1 MRSLKVTQKPII
13 DPVELARELVSI
25 PSVNPAGQKKGQFTL
40 GEAQLTDFL
49 ESYLKKFGFSTLRQ
63 QVSPGRENLLA
74 RLDGDPDG
82 CEDQKI
88 VLFDAHQDT
97 VSVEGMEIDPFDPVI
112 RDGKLYGRGSCDTK
126 GSMAAMIAAAVRLS
140 QRPVAGMPTV
150 VLSFGVNEEAG
161 FTGIRKVS
169 DAWDA
174 EESSQF
180 LPHKPDLAIV
190 GEPTDLDVI
199 IAHKGAIRW
208 RMETTGVAAHSSMPE
223 AGDNAIYKM
232 AQVVQ
237 ILQRYHQQAAC
248 EVPSH
253 RLSGGATLNVGL
265 ITGGVANNIVPDRCV
280 IEVDRRVPPG
290 ESTEAAWQHVRD
302 YVEKQLPEGLKVE
315 HEIPPLSELPSLTDG
330 RNKALAG
337 SLLKIVRQIT
347 GHGAEVGV
355 KFGTHAG
362 VLDQWEIPA
371 VVFGPG
377 SIEQAHKRVEW
388 VEVEQIRQAADILF
402 RLVESMANTK

>member
-1 MRSLKVTQKPII
+1 MTRKPII

-25 PSVNPAGQKKGQFTL
+25 PSVNPEGQKEGPFEL
-40 GEAQLTDFL
+40 GEARLTDFL
-49 ESYLKKFGFSTLRQ
+49 ESYLKKFGFFTFRQ

-82 CEDQKI
+82 RADQKI

-126 GSMAAMIAAAVRLS
+126 GSMAAMIVAAVRLS
-140 QRPVAGMPTV
+140 RRPVTGSMPTV

-161 FTGIRKVS
+161 FTGIRKVA
-169 DAWDA
+169 DVWNQ
-174 EESSQF
+174 EKVCPF
-180 LPHKPDLAIV
+180 LPHKPDIAIV
-190 GEPTDLDVI
+190 GEPTNLDII

-208 RMETTGVAAHSSMPE
+208 RIKTTGVATHSSMPE
-223 AGDNAIYKM
+223 AGENAIYKM

-237 ILQRYHQQAAC
+237 ILQQYHQHAAS
-248 EVPSH
+248 EVPINS
-253 RLSGGATLNVGL
+253 LTGGATLNVGL
-265 ITGGVANNIVPDRCV
+265 ISGGVANNIVPDRCI

-290 ESTEAAWQHVRD
+290 ESTQAAWRHVKN
-302 YVEKQLPEGLKVE
+302 YIEKSLPEGVKVE
-315 HEIPPLSELPSLTDG
+315 HELPPLSELPSLSDG
-330 RNKALAG
+330 RNKALAS
-337 SLLKIVRQIT
+337 SLLEIVRQIT
-347 GHGAEVGV
+347 GRGEVMGV

-362 VLDQWEIPA
+362 VFDQWGIPA

-377 SIEQAHKRVEW
+377 SIEQAHKTVEW

-402 RLVESMANTK
+402 RLVESMAETK